1 MSATAPR
8 LIDTHAHFDMFDEE
22 GAIPD
27 VLARARAAGVARM
40 IAIGGTPA
48 ANRRALALARA
59 YPDALRATVGLD
71 RDEIH
76 ASHDEAT
83 LRAQAGDPMCVA
95 IGESGLDYH
104 YGPDTRDAQRA
115 LFERMLALAAEVRKP
130 IVIHSRDADA
140 DTLAVLRA
148 YVARPGVDAARPGV
162 LHCFTGSPAFARA
175 LVELGFFIGFS
186 GIVTFKNAAVLREV
200 ARALPANR
208 ILLETDAPYLAPVP
222 YRGKRNE
229 PAWTAEIAAALAF
242 ERGVSLEQLANQVW
256 ENART
261 LFAWNE

>member
-1 MSATAPR
+1 MSAPAPR
-8 LIDTHAHFDMFDEE
+8 LIDTHAHFDVFDEE
-22 GAIPD
+22 GAVPA

-59 YPDALRATVGLD
+59 YPDALRATIGFD

-76 ASHDEAT
+76 ANHDEST
-83 LRAQAGDPMCVA
+83 LRAQAIDPVCVA

-104 YGPDTRDAQRA
+104 YGPDTRDAQCA

-130 IVIHSRDADA
+130 IVIHSRDADP
-140 DTLAVLRA
+140 DTLALLRA
-148 YVARPGVDAARPGV
+148 HIARPGVDAARPGV
-162 LHCFTGSPAFARA
+162 LHCFTGSMAFARA
-175 LVELGFFIGFS
+175 LVELGYFIGFS
-186 GIVTFKNAAVLREV
+186 GIVTFKNAAALREV
-200 ARALPANR
+200 ARALPADR
-208 ILLETDAPYLAPVP
+208 ILVETDAPYLAPVP
-222 YRGKRNE
+222 HRGKRNE
-229 PAWTAEIAAALAF
+229 PAWVAEVAAALAT
-242 ERGVSLEQLANQVW
+242 ERRVSLEQLADHVW